1 MEKRAAMEVAGFGA
15 SNAAGVW
22 TTSKVIASG
31 MGIALAAGPFGVVVL
46 IGAGLGAGYAAAKMG
61 DWFGQGLAEKT
72 YETSS
77 KVNWF

>member
-1 MEKRAAMEVAGFGA
+1 M
-15 SNAAGVW
+15 
-22 TTSKVIASG
+22 
-31 MGIALAAGPFGVVVL
+31 AAGPFGVVVL
-46 IGAGLGAGYAAAKMG
+46 IGVGLGAGYAAAKMG